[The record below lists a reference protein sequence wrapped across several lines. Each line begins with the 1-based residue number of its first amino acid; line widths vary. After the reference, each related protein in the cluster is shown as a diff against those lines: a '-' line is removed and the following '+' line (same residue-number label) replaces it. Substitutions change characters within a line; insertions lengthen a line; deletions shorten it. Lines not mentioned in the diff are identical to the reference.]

1 MRPRISPLLAQ
12 RLIETNLVALARIV
26 PLTTADYRTTIEMM
40 SRLGLSGGTIYDA
53 LIATVARRLSV
64 DKLLTLNADDFR
76 RVWPE
81 GKHVIST
88 P

>member
-1 MRPRISPLLAQ
+1 VTSAEIVSLAA
-12 RLIETNLVALARIV
+12 T
-26 PLTTADYRTTIEMM
+26 DYSTTIERMAG
-40 SRLGLSGGTIYDA
+40 LGLSGGTVCDA

-76 RVWPE
+76 RVWPD
-81 GKHVIST
+81 GKKVIIT